1 MNISFNIEPIIFIL
15 TGISFAFAILFII
28 WEYVNLRTLK
38 KCVQNSSS
46 VKDNGANNKA
56 EGVSVII
63 YADNDTENL
72 SRNLPRFIEQDY
84 PNFEIIVVND
94 GANEATK
101 DLLES
106 WECRYDNLH
115 LTYTPDDARNLSR
128 KKLALMIGIKAA
140 KNDIIITT
148 SGNCI
153 PTSNQWISSIAQHF
167 NNGADV
173 VIGHVKYE
181 LKSAF
186 NNFLFHQD
194 ALKHLVHAIK
204 HKPYRGTSENLAY
217 RKSLFFKN
225 KGFSR
230 SMHLHYG
237 EDDLFVSEIATKHN
251 SCVEISPESII
262 SVEMPYPDHFFMTS
276 KLRRAFTERM
286 IHSIAFPLS
295 TIKYMLPLISIA
307 TIIYSVALAF
317 SNIIVISF
325 AMLLFLLAVTAHI
338 LIYRKASNLLQTK
351 CPLTLIPIFTITLP
365 FSELYYNL
373 KSRRHTTYN
382 YTWQPLK

>member
-15 TGISFAFAILFII
+15 AGISFAFATFFII
-28 WEYVNLRTLK
+28 WEYINLRSLK
-38 KCVQNSSS
+38 KCIQKSE
-46 VKDNGANNKA
+46 ANNNNNT

-72 SRNLPRFIEQDY
+72 GKNLSLFLEQDY
-84 PNFEIIVVND
+84 PNYEVIVVND

-106 WECRYDNLH
+106 WECRYDNLR
-115 LTYTPDDARNLSR
+115 LTYTPDDAKNLSR
-128 KKLALMIGIKAA
+128 KKLAIMIGIKAA
-140 KNDIIITT
+140 QNDIIITT
-148 SGNCI
+148 NGNCV
-153 PTSNQWISSIAQHF
+153 PASNQWISSIAKHF
-167 NNGADV
+167 SNGADV
-173 VIGHVKYE
+173 VLGHVKYD

-194 ALKHLVHAIK
+194 AVKHLTYALR

-237 EDDLFVSEIATKHN
+237 EDDLFVNEIATKRN
-251 SCVEISPESII
+251 TSVEIAPNSII
-262 SVEMPYPDHFFMTS
+262 SVDMPHPDYSFTS
-276 KLRRAFTERM
+276 AKLRRAFTERM
-286 IHSIAFPLS
+286 IHSFAFPLS
-295 TIKYMLPLISIA
+295 TIKSLLPLLSIA
-307 TIIYSVALAF
+307 AIITSIAF
-317 SNIIVISF
+317 AYTNLIVIGF
-325 AMLLFLLAVTAHI
+325 AILLFLLATTLHL
-338 LIYRKASNLLQTK
+338 LIIRKTSLLLQTK
-351 CPLTLIPIFTITLP
+351 CSLALIPIFAIAQP
-365 FSELYYNL
+365 FTELYYNL